1 MLTQSFQKR
10 CVWASI
16 ALFSIVALSGN
27 GLHFLPGMGHSGCG
41 HVELCSSNGR
51 ENSFSDAH
59 HHSDSHAFSTD
70 CRATSSLNSDD
81 DCPICHFLAQA
92 KNLVLAIH
100 FEGNS
105 EFVCRYITVYSS
117 LSFEAFRAAYH
128 SRAPPSWQVLA

>member
-41 HVELCSSNGR
+41 HVELFASSDCDSSISGVHHL
-51 ENSFSDAH
+51 SDL
-59 HHSDSHAFSTD
+59 HAFPAGF
-70 CRATSSLNSDD
+70 RATDSINSDD

-100 FEGNS
+100 YEGNS

-117 LSFEAFRAAYH
+117 LSFEPFQAAYH
-128 SRAPPSWQVLA
+128 SRAPPSWQVLT